1 VADVSDSGGGRVR
14 EVAASPGLV
23 RDRLM
28 ARLADPA
35 AFRVGWIVAPA
46 GTGKSRLLAHV
57 VAAFPGSAVLCE
69 MPDPV
74 PRSEAA
80 LAAWLA
86 ERLRAADAV
95 APGRPGGA
103 GLEDLLS
110 AGRQQEDPVLLAID
124 DAHLLEGTEAESSL
138 DGLVT
143 RLPPAWRL
151 IVASRMNLAVDL
163 TRLRVSGQVVDIGP
177 EDLRFRTWEVEELFR
192 HVYRDPLLPED
203 VAVLTR
209 RTAGWAAY
217 LQLFY
222 LATNHRSSTE
232 RRVVLDSLRQRTRLV
247 SEYLA
252 RHVLT
257 GLVPE
262 LQDFLV
268 RTSALRRSTGRI
280 CDEFLGWAGGS
291 DALLAE
297 LERRQLFTERQADDS
312 YRYHAVLVAHLD
324 SELIA
329 RLGLEAAREEH
340 RRAGRIL
347 EREGW
352 TEEALAAYVRS
363 EDWESV
369 GRLAVRSDAVSAL
382 LDDAWVDALPAAV
395 LESDPLLLMA
405 RARSQFGRGAWAEAS
420 ATLRLAETVAGSAEM
435 ASRCWMQR
443 EQILAWVEPDRAA
456 PRDWLG
462 TLRTAIKRRPA
473 AARAHAAT
481 LPGVTGRFAE
491 GVAAWLD
498 GDAPGAARLLRV
510 VRDHPDCPPVLVGVA
525 SLLDLSLQVAQGR
538 EADRDEVGRVRE
550 EVERSGPVWLARIL
564 AACLP
569 AADQV
574 GGAADAAEREALV
587 AACER
592 VGDRWGAAAI
602 TAVDG
607 LRRLAQGQ
615 PDSEAVLG
623 AAAEQFRALGAGVL
637 AALAWAHASL
647 AAAAAGRPP
656 AAAVASTRALGIPL
670 EVPWAVALADL
681 AEVAAGLGAP
691 VAGLR
696 HPAGGWV
703 WHRRLLDRRPALSP
717 ADPSRPEAAPELTR
731 AGPDGGSGAPAEGG
745 SGPHVAPG
753 GGGEVVPATAV
764 LRALGGFR
772 LEVTGRGLDLASLKP
787 MERALLFL
795 LASAPGEP
803 RHRESLLSSLW
814 PDADP
819 EAGRHR
825 LQVAVSALRR
835 LVGRD
840 GEGRDV
846 IARSGD
852 AYRLSLPAGA
862 RVDIWDFGQAA
873 ERAARARAAGDHEA
887 ERAAL
892 EDAVSAYGG
901 ELIPEAGPADWV
913 VGPRRN
919 LATRYAD
926 LTARL
931 AELLLVD
938 DPRRAGRVA
947 RAGLAVERYRDD
959 LWKALVEAA
968 ERCGHHA
975 EAEAARRE
983 YEAVLA
989 ELGV

>member
-1 VADVSDSGGGRVR
+1 VADVSDSGGVR
-14 EVAASPGLV
+14 AAGVAAPPGLV
-23 RDRLM
+23 RDRLT

-46 GTGKSRLLAHV
+46 GTGKSRLLSHV
-57 VAAFPGSAVLCE
+57 VAAFPGLAVLCE

-80 LAAWLA
+80 LAGWLA
-86 ERLRAADAV
+86 ERLRVADGAV
-95 APGRPGGA
+95 PGRPGGP

-110 AGRQQEDPVLLAID
+110 AGRQQDGPVLVAID

-138 DGLVT
+138 ARLVT

-222 LATNHRSSTE
+222 LATNHRSSAE

-257 GLVPE
+257 GLAPE

-297 LERRQLFTERQADDS
+297 LERRQLLTERQADDS

-324 SELIA
+324 SELIG

-369 GRLAVRSDAVSAL
+369 GRLAVRPEADPSL

-405 RARSQFGRGAWAEAS
+405 RARSQFGRGAWAEAA
-420 ATLRLAETVAGSAEM
+420 ATLRLAETVAGSAEV
-435 ASRCWMQR
+435 ASRCRAQR
-443 EQILAWVEPDRAA
+443 EQILAWVEPARPA

-462 TLRTAIKRRPA
+462 TLRTAMQRRPA
-473 AARAHAAT
+473 AARGHATT

-525 SLLDLSLQVAQGR
+525 SLLDLSLQVTLGR
-538 EADRDEVGRVRE
+538 EADRGEVVRVRE
-550 EVERSGPVWLARIL
+550 EIERSGPVWLARIL

-569 AADQV
+569 AADQAQ
-574 GGAADAAEREALV
+574 GDTAEREALE

-615 PDSEAVLG
+615 PDAEAVLG
-623 AAAEQFRALGAGVL
+623 AAAERFRALGAGVL

-647 AAAAAGRPP
+647 AAAAAGRPS

-670 EVPWAVALADL
+670 EVPWALALADL
-681 AEVAAGLGAP
+681 AEVAAGPGAP
-691 VAGLR
+691 AAGQR
-696 HPAGGWV
+696 HPADGWV

-717 ADPSRPEAAPELTR
+717 ADPTRPEAAPELSP
-731 AGPDGGSGAPAEGG
+731 AGPAGSSGAPAEGG
-745 SGPHVAPG
+745 PEPSESPG
-753 GGGEVVPATAV
+753 GRGEVTPAPAV
-764 LRALGGFR
+764 LRGLGGFR
-772 LEVTGRGLDLASLKP
+772 LEVAGRVLALGSLKP
-787 MERALLFL
+787 MERALLYL
-795 LASAPGEP
+795 LATAPGES
-803 RHRESLLSSLW
+803 RHRESLVSSLW

-846 IARSGD
+846 VARRGD
-852 AYRLSLPAGA
+852 AYCLSLPAGA
-862 RVDIWDFGQAA
+862 RVDIWEFGQAA

-892 EDAVSAYGG
+892 EDAMSAYGG
-901 ELIPEAGPADWV
+901 ELIPEAGPVDWV
-913 VGPRRN
+913 VGARRH
-919 LATRYAD
+919 LASRYAD

-931 AELLLVD
+931 AELLAVD
-938 DPRRAGRVA
+938 DPRRAVGVA

-959 LWKALVEAA
+959 LWKALIDAA